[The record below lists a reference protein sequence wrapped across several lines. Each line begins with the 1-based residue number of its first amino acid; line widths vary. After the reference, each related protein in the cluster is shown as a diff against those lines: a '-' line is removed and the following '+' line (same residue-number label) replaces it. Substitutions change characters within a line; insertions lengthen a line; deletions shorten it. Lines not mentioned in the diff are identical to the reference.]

1 MYRDLLSEADMQT
14 ALKILHQ
21 SHSLDSSLQKAAD
34 CSPKLKEMHPDQS
47 LLIIDFVLS
56 FMNSRP
62 SLLFYNHVT
71 RRYNRQQ
78 GVVNKGKK
86 RVREAEDRFES
97 LSVKE
102 DSHS

>member
-1 MYRDLLSEADMQT
+1 
-14 ALKILHQ
+14 
-21 SHSLDSSLQKAAD
+21 
-34 CSPKLKEMHPDQS
+34 MHPDQS

-71 RRYNRQQ
+71 RRHNRQQ
-78 GVVNKGKK
+78 GAVDKGKK
-86 RVREAEDRFES
+86 RVREAEDKFES

-102 DSHS
+102 DSHSWIVTIPGP